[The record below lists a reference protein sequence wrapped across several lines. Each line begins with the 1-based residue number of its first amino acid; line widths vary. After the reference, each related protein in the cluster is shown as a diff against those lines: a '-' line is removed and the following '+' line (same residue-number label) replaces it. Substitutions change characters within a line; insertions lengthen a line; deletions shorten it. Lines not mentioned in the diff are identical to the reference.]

1 MYVLPSYDF
10 SKNFSL
16 NNFDGSFNF
25 NSNGNNT
32 LNDTNVVTSSISNN
46 LNYTALG
53 KFFDNGIKTNFEIA
67 LIFMTQGLLIGLVGS
82 FLGAIIGILGAL
94 NAPVVVNKLES
105 LLGFNFLESE
115 VYPIDYL
122 PSQLVWSDVFL
133 VILVAVALN
142 LIVTIYPSLQA
153 AKIKPANELRYE

>member
-1 MYVLPSYDF
+1 LS
-10 SKNFSL
+10 
-16 NNFDGSFNF
+16 
-25 NSNGNNT
+25 
-32 LNDTNVVTSSISNN
+32 
-46 LNYTALG
+46 
-53 KFFDNGIKTNFEIA
+53 
-67 LIFMTQGLLIGLVGS
+67 
-82 FLGAIIGILGAL
+82 AL

-153 AKIKPANELRYE
+153 AKIKPASELRYE